1 MKIAIF
7 GGTFDPPHL
16 GHINI
21 VEEVLK
27 SEVVDKILIVVS
39 YKPPHKT
46 GQKVSNFDQRCE
58 MLELAF
64 KDLIENNNKVCISR
78 IEEERADKL
87 SYTFDTLDELQK
99 RFPKDEFYLLIGSDS
114 LMQLH
119 SWYKAQELAENYKII
134 TYPRPDYKIDET
146 KLAKSWNKL
155 LIEQF
160 LEHTVNFPVKLCASS
175 EIREKI
181 SKNEDVSTLLSSEV
195 SCYINNNKL
204 YR

>member
-16 GHINI
+16 GHLNI
-21 VEEVLK
+21 VEEVLNSK
-27 SEVVDKILIVVS
+27 VVDKIVIIVS

-64 KDLIENNNKVCISR
+64 KKLIESNNKVSISR

-87 SYTFDTLDELQK
+87 SYTFDTFKELQK
-99 RFPKDEFYLLIGSDS
+99 KYPEDELCLLVGSDS

-119 SWYKAQELAENYKII
+119 SWYKAQELATNYKII
-134 TYPRPDYKIDET
+134 TYPRPDYKINET
-146 KLAKSWNKL
+146 KLIKCWNKSL
-155 LIEQF
+155 VEKF
-160 LEHTVNFPVKLCASS
+160 LENTVNFPVKLCASS

-181 SKNEDVSTLLSSEV
+181 SQNEDVSTLLSSEV
-195 SCYINNNKL
+195 LCYINSNKL
-204 YR
+204 YL